1 MKLNNEILHYFTVFI
16 GFLAMLNPLGILPVF
31 IGMVED
37 LDDKTARRMALRAS
51 FAAFLIIASFCIF
64 GHLIFRIFGITI
76 PAFQIAGITIPAFQ
90 IAGGIIVFFIGYHM
104 LNGEESQIRFQKE
117 MSPEEL
123 KQAVSNIAV
132 TPLGMP
138 LLAGPGT
145 IATAMNFVGSNKSLT
160 NVIVVI
166 ILFAIICFLT
176 YLLFLSA
183 KKIAAL
189 MGTGLI
195 KIITRVMGLILTV
208 IAIQML
214 IMGIIGAIKLYTSI
228 DL

>member
-1 MKLNNEILHYFTVFI
+1 MKLNNEVLHYFTVFI
-16 GFLAMLNPLGILPVF
+16 GFLAMLNPLGILPIF

-37 LDDKTARRMALRAS
+37 LDDKTARRMARRAS
-51 FAAFLIIASFCIF
+51 IAAVLIIASFCVF
-64 GHLIFRIFGITI
+64 GHLIFRIF
-76 PAFQIAGITIPAFQ
+76 GITIPAFQ

-183 KKIAAL
+183 KKIAAV

>member
-1 MKLNNEILHYFTVFI
+1 MKLHPDLLHYITVFI
-16 GFLAMLNPLGILPVF
+16 GFLAMLNPLGILPIF

-37 LDDKTARRMALRAS
+37 LDDKTARWMAFRAS
-51 FAAFLIIASFCIF
+51 MSAFIIIASFCIF
-64 GHLIFRIFGITI
+64 GHLIFRVF
-76 PAFQIAGITIPAFQ
+76 GITIPAFQ

-104 LNGEESQIRFQKE
+104 LNGEESQIRFQKD

-166 ILFAIICFLT
+166 VLFAIICFLT

-183 KKIAAL
+183 KKIAAV

>member
-64 GHLIFRIFGITI
+64 GHLIFRIF
-76 PAFQIAGITIPAFQ
+76 GITIPAFQ

>member
-1 MKLNNEILHYFTVFI
+1 MKLNNDVLHYFTVFI
-16 GFLAMLNPLGILPVF
+16 GFLAMLNPFGILPIF

-37 LDDKTARRMALRAS
+37 LDDKTARRMALKAS
-51 FAAFLIIASFCIF
+51 VAAFLIIASFCIF
-64 GHLIFRIFGITI
+64 GHFIFRVF
-76 PAFQIAGITIPAFQ
+76 GITIPAFQ

-104 LNGEESQIRFQKE
+104 LNGEESQIRFQKD

-123 KQAVSNIAV
+123 KEAVSNIAV

-166 ILFAIICFLT
+166 VLFAIICFLT

-183 KKIAAL
+183 KKIASV
-189 MGTGLI
+189 MGTALI

>member
-1 MKLNNEILHYFTVFI
+1 MKLNNEVLHYFTVFI

-51 FAAFLIIASFCIF
+51 VAAFLIIASFCIF
-64 GHLIFRIFGITI
+64 GHLIFRLF
-76 PAFQIAGITIPAFQ
+76 GITIPAFQ

-166 ILFAIICFLT
+166 VLFAIICFLT

-183 KKIAAL
+183 KKIAAV

>member
-1 MKLNNEILHYFTVFI
+1 MRLNIELLHYLTVFI
-16 GFLAMLNPLGILPVF
+16 GFLAMLNPLGILPIF

-37 LDDKTARRMALRAS
+37 LDDKTSRRMALRAS
-51 FAAFLIIASFCIF
+51 VAAFLIIASFCIF
-64 GHLIFRIFGITI
+64 GHLIFRLF
-76 PAFQIAGITIPAFQ
+76 GITIPAFQ

-166 ILFAIICFLT
+166 VLFAIICFLT

>member
-1 MKLNNEILHYFTVFI
+1 MKINNEILHYLTVFI

-37 LDDKTARRMALRAS
+37 LDDKTARKMAFKAS
-51 FAAFLIIASFCIF
+51 LSAFLIIASFCIF

-76 PAFQIAGITIPAFQ
+76 PAFQIAG
-90 IAGGIIVFFIGYHM
+90 GIIVFFIGYHM
-104 LNGEESQIRFQKE
+104 LNGEESKIRFQKE
-117 MSPEEL
+117 MSAEDL
-123 KQAVSNIAV
+123 KEAVSNIAV

-145 IATAMNFVGSNKSLT
+145 IATAMNFVGSDKSII
-160 NVIVVI
+160 NVVAVI
-166 ILFAIICFLT
+166 LLFAVICYLT

-183 KKIAAL
+183 KKIAAVL
-189 MGTGLI
+189 GTGLI

>member
-1 MKLNNEILHYFTVFI
+1 MKLHSDLLHYMTVFI
-16 GFLAMLNPLGILPVF
+16 GFLAMLNPLGILPIF

-37 LDDKTARRMALRAS
+37 LDDKTARWMALRAS
-51 FAAFLIIASFCIF
+51 FSAFLIIASFCVF
-64 GHLIFRIFGITI
+64 GHLIFQVF
-76 PAFQIAGITIPAFQ
+76 GITIPAFQ

-104 LNGEESQIRFQKE
+104 LNGEESKIRVQKE
-117 MSPEEL
+117 MSPDQL
-123 KQAVSNIAV
+123 KQALSNIAV

-145 IATAMNFVGSNKSLT
+145 IAT
-160 NVIVVI
+160 NVVVVI

-176 YLLFLSA
+176 FLLFLSA
-183 KKIAAL
+183 KKIAGL
-189 MGTGLI
+189 LGEGLI

-214 IMGIIGAIKLYTSI
+214 IMGIIGAVKLYTSI
-228 DL
+228 DV

>member
-1 MKLNNEILHYFTVFI
+1 MKLNNDVLHYFTVFI
-16 GFLAMLNPLGILPVF
+16 GFLAMLNPFGILPIF

-37 LDDKTARRMALRAS
+37 IDDKTARRMALKAS
-51 FAAFLIIASFCIF
+51 VAAFLIIASFCIF
-64 GHLIFRIFGITI
+64 GHFIFRVF
-76 PAFQIAGITIPAFQ
+76 GITIPAFQ

-104 LNGEESQIRFQKE
+104 LNGEESQIRFQKD

-123 KQAVSNIAV
+123 KEAVSNIAV

-183 KKIAAL
+183 KKIAVV
-189 MGTGLI
+189 MGTALI

>member
-1 MKLNNEILHYFTVFI
+1 MNIHSGLLHYMTVFI
-16 GFLAMLNPLGILPVF
+16 GFLAMLNPFGILPLF

-37 LDDKTARRMALRAS
+37 LDSKTARWMAFRAS
-51 FAAFLIIASFCIF
+51 FSAFLIITCFCIF
-64 GHLIFRIFGITI
+64 GHLIFRLF
-76 PAFQIAGITIPAFQ
+76 GITIPAFQ

-104 LNGEESQIRFQKE
+104 LNGEESKIKVQKD
-117 MSPEEL
+117 MSPDEL
-123 KQAVSNIAV
+123 KQALSNIAV

-145 IATAMNFVGSNKSLT
+145 IATAMNFVGSDKSLT

-166 ILFAIICFLT
+166 LLFALICFLT
-176 YLLFLSA
+176 FLLFLSA
-183 KKIAAL
+183 KKIAGL
-189 MGTGLI
+189 LGVGLI

-214 IMGIIGAIKLYTSI
+214 IMGIIGAVKLYTSI
-228 DL
+228 DI

>member
-1 MKLNNEILHYFTVFI
+1 MKLNNEILHYLTVFI
-16 GFLAMLNPLGILPVF
+16 GFLAMLNPLGILPIF

-51 FAAFLIIASFCIF
+51 VAAFMIIASFCIF
-64 GHLIFRIFGITI
+64 GHLIFRVF
-76 PAFQIAGITIPAFQ
+76 GITIPAFQ

-123 KQAVSNIAV
+123 KEAVSNIAV

-189 MGTGLI
+189 IGTGLI

>member
-1 MKLNNEILHYFTVFI
+1 MNIHSGLLHYSTVFI
-16 GFLAMLNPLGILPVF
+16 GFLAMLNPLGILPIF
-31 IGMVED
+31 IGMVTD
-37 LDDKTARRMALRAS
+37 LDDKTARSMAMRAS
-51 FAAFLIIASFCIF
+51 ISAFIIIACFSIF
-64 GHLIFRIFGITI
+64 GHLIFRIF
-76 PAFQIAGITIPAFQ
+76 GITIPAFQ

-104 LNGEESQIRFQKE
+104 LNGEESKIKLQGQ

-123 KQAVSNIAV
+123 KQAISSIAV

-145 IATAMNFVGSNKSLT
+145 IATAMNFVGSDKSLT

-166 ILFAIICFLT
+166 ALFAVICFLT
-176 YLLFLSA
+176 FLLLLSA
-183 KKIAAL
+183 KKIASL
-189 MGTGLI
+189 IGESFI
-195 KIITRVMGLILTV
+195 KIITRIMGLILTV

-228 DL
+228 EI